1 MATANPAAVAHP
13 GIVRLDPISLRTKRL
28 SALSTMT
35 LPLIGTAAATWFLF
49 TGNFTATDIW
59 LFAGMY
65 FVHMF
70 GITVGFHR
78 YLAHKAFKSGPVFE
92 AIMMITASMGAQ
104 GPVMWWVTTHRR
116 HHRFSDQEGD
126 PHSPNLHG
134 RTFKQRMHGLW
145 YAHMPWMLSDENSK
159 WSVFAPDVL
168 RDRRLMYFHR
178 TYFTWVS
185 SGVILPG
192 LIGLAVEQTWMSFVT
207 GVAFGGLARIFLANQ
222 AAWMVGSVCHAIG
235 GRPFENEDKSANNW
249 PVALL
254 TFGEGLQNNH
264 HAFPGSYRHGV
275 TWREPDLSGWIIA
288 GLGKIGVVREL
299 REPTKE
305 QIQKKRDQAA
315 AMAGASGSA
324 PTRTE

>member
-1 MATANPAAVAHP
+1 MSTASAHSAALAHA
-13 GIVRLDPISLRTKRL
+13 IVRLDPISLRTKRF
-28 SALSTMT
+28 SALTTMI
-35 LPLIGTAAATWFLF
+35 LPLIGTAAAAYFLA

-59 LFAGMY
+59 LFAAMY

-78 YLAHKAFKSGPVFE
+78 YLAHKAFRTGPVFE

-134 RTFKQRMHGLW
+134 RTFKQRLHGLW
-145 YAHMPWMLSDENSK
+145 YAHMPWMLSPENSK

-168 RDRRLMYFHR
+168 RNRRLMYYHR
-178 TYFTWVS
+178 TYAIWVI

-192 LIGLAVEQTWMSFVT
+192 LIGFAVEGTAMSALT
-207 GVAFGGLARIFLANQ
+207 GVVFGGLARIFLANQ

-235 GRPFENEDKSANNW
+235 GRPFDNEDRSANNW
-249 PVALL
+249 AVAIL

-275 TWREPDLSGWIIA
+275 SWLEPDLSGWLLA
-288 GLGKIGVVREL
+288 GLKKVGLVWDL

-305 QIQKKRDQAA
+305 QIQKKREQALAMAA
-315 AMAGASGSA
+315 AGS
-324 PTRTE
+324 TKGTE